1 MITTQ
6 RTLLTLLV
14 CISVVLAGCA
24 GFGTDSP
31 AGNNDGNQSPD
42 ESSDL
47 EDEQDNADSTDETSN
62 TSDSSSDGTDESTNR
77 SSSNGSDTTSESS
90 TESDSDTST
99 SSDTGSDGDSDSGS
113 SSDSDRDDDSDTDDS
128 DSDSDSEPSDD
139 SDSNDDPAD
148 EEESESQPPS
158 YTHTVT
164 VEVTNESGDP
174 VADELV
180 TAEVEDET
188 IEYRT
193 GDDGTVTLDYESP
206 DEGAVE
212 FAITVGDE
220 TRTVQVTQ
228 DDQTESFVV
237 SSTDGDNSSDENDS
251 ESHSFR
257 VDVNEDVPVTVE
269 NDETGETWTKEA
281 TDGSAMFDL
290 PEGLYH
296 VEAEDHTSTM
306 VMIDVPATDSIH
318 LQSGYDSFT
327 INVIDAE
334 TGGPIEDAEVSGV
347 CDWWHSSG
355 DAYITG
361 ESNADGVIE
370 TSVISPSSCHGVHVE
385 ADGYET
391 TTISDISIPDDDG
404 MTVELE
410 SAEQEQE
417 EETNE
422 TLVV

>member
-14 CISVVLAGCA
+14 CVSVVLAGCA

-47 EDEQDNADSTDETSN
+47 EDEQDNADSTDDTSN
-62 TSDSSSDGTDESTNR
+62 TSDGTDKSTNR
-77 SSSNGSDTTSESS
+77 SSSNGSDTNSDSS
-90 TESDSDTST
+90 IESDSNTST
-99 SSDTGSDGDSDSGS
+99 SSDTGSNGDSDSDS
-113 SSDSDRDDDSDTDDS
+113 SSDSDRDDDSDTDGS
-128 DSDSDSEPSDD
+128 DSDSDSEPGDD
-139 SDSNDDPAD
+139 SDLDDDPD
-148 EEESESQPPS
+148 NEEEPESQPPS

-164 VEVTNESGDP
+164 VEVTNESDDP
-174 VADELV
+174 VADEFV
-180 TAEVEDET
+180 TAEVEDEM

-193 GDDGTVTLDYESP
+193 GDDGTVTLDYESTN
-206 DEGAVE
+206 EGAVE

-251 ESHSFR
+251 ESHLFR

-269 NDETGETWTKEA
+269 NDETGETWTEEA

-370 TSVISPSSCHGVHVE
+370 TSVISPSSCHGVQVE

-391 TTISDISIPDDDG
+391 TTISDISTPDDDDL
-404 MTVELE
+404 TVKLE
-410 SAEQEQE
+410 SAEQERE
-417 EETNE
+417 EEMNE
-422 TLVV
+422 TLVA

>member
-14 CISVVLAGCA
+14 CVSVVLAGCA

-47 EDEQDNADSTDETSN
+47 EDEQDNADSTDDTSN
-62 TSDSSSDGTDESTNR
+62 TSDGTDKSTNR
-77 SSSNGSDTTSESS
+77 SSSNGSDTNSDSS
-90 TESDSDTST
+90 IESDSNTST
-99 SSDTGSDGDSDSGS
+99 SSDTGSNGDSDSDS
-113 SSDSDRDDDSDTDDS
+113 SSDSDRDDDSDTDGS
-128 DSDSDSEPSDD
+128 DSDSDSEPGDD
-139 SDSNDDPAD
+139 SDLDDDPD
-148 EEESESQPPS
+148 NEEEPESQPPS

-164 VEVTNESGDP
+164 VEVTNESDDP

-180 TAEVEDET
+180 TAEVEDEM

-193 GDDGTVTLDYESP
+193 GDDGTVTLDYESTN
-206 DEGAVE
+206 EGAVE

-251 ESHSFR
+251 ESHLFR

-269 NDETGETWTKEA
+269 NDETGETWTEEA

-370 TSVISPSSCHGVHVE
+370 TSVISPSSCHGVQVE

-391 TTISDISIPDDDG
+391 TTISDISTPDDDDL
-404 MTVELE
+404 TVELE
-410 SAEQEQE
+410 SAEQERE
-417 EETNE
+417 EEMNE
-422 TLVV
+422 TLVA